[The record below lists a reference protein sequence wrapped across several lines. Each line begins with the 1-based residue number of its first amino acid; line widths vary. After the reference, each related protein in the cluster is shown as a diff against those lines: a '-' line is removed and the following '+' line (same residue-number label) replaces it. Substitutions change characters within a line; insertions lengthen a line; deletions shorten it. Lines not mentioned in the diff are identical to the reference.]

1 MDLSEFKTALD
12 PFGLS
17 DEAQSEFLHL
27 FTRFKQPG
35 GNCVEWDTILS
46 PDPSRLVSYEA
57 LTVPDDTQ
65 ATDALSRLA
74 VCKLNGGL
82 GTSMGCAG
90 PKSSIAVKNGQSFL
104 DLILLQLE
112 HIGKTR
118 KVNIPLFLM
127 NSFHTHQE
135 TLKLLECRKSSFPI
149 ECFEQSRFLRIDKDT
164 DQPLDPELVG
174 EDAWYPPGHGDIY
187 SCLKNQGLMDRLLS
201 EGKEILFVS
210 NADNLGAVADSS
222 IAHTMLENDIPYIM
236 EMTAKTPADIKGG
249 TLYED
254 SEGKLHLLELAQVPS
269 EHVDEFCSTRKFS
282 VFNTNNIWINLR
294 HLKKRLEQGTMDLN
308 LIVNEKQVVGRPIV
322 QLETAIGAGLESFDG
337 AKGLVVGRDRF
348 LPVKNTSDLM
358 LLQSGLFVFENG
370 RMILNPTYGRKIL
383 PAVTWKEPFTN
394 LEEYQKRIPIIP
406 DISELESLEMEG
418 DVTFEGEVSLKGR
431 VTLIGNGKPIRI
443 PPGTSLE
450 NRKIIQ

>member
-1 MDLSEFKTALD
+1 MDLSEFKTALET
-12 PFGLS
+12 FGLS
-17 DEAQSEFLHL
+17 DDAQAGFLQL
-27 FTRFKQPG
+27 FTRFKQSRA
-35 GNCVEWDTILS
+35 NNVEWDAIRS
-46 PDPSRLVSYEA
+46 PDPSRLVSYER
-57 LTVPDDTQ
+57 LTAPDDTQ

-118 KVNIPLFLM
+118 KVNIPLLLM

-135 TLKLLECRKSSFPI
+135 TLKLLEGRKTSFPI
-149 ECFEQSRFLRIDKDT
+149 ECFKQNQFLRIDKDT
-164 DQPLDPELVG
+164 DQPLDPNLLG

-187 SCLKNQGLMDRLLS
+187 ACLKDQGLMDRLLS

-210 NADNLGAVADSS
+210 NADNLGAVVDPM

-236 EMTAKTPADIKGG
+236 EMTPKTPADIKGG

-254 SEGKLHLLELAQVPS
+254 SEGKLHLLELAQVPQQ
-269 EHVDEFCSTRKFS
+269 HVDEFCSTRKFT
-282 VFNTNNIWINLR
+282 VFNTNNIWIHLR
-294 HLKKRLEQGTMDLN
+294 HLKKRLELGTMDLN
-308 LIVNEKQVVGRPIV
+308 LIVNEKQVVGRPII
-322 QLETAIGAGLESFDG
+322 QLETAIGAGLECFEK

-358 LLQSGLFVFENG
+358 LLQSSLFVFEDG
-370 RMILNPTYGRKIL
+370 RMTRHPTPNQKKL
-383 PAVTWKEPFTN
+383 PLVTWKAPFTN
-394 LEEYQKRIPIIP
+394 LEEFQKRIPVLP
-406 DISELESLEMEG
+406 DMRELESLEMEG
-418 DVTFEGEVSLKGR
+418 DITFEGEVSLKGR
-431 VTLIGNGKPIRI
+431 VILIGNDKPVRI
-443 PPGTSLE
+443 PPGTCLE
-450 NRKIIQ
+450 NRQIIQ